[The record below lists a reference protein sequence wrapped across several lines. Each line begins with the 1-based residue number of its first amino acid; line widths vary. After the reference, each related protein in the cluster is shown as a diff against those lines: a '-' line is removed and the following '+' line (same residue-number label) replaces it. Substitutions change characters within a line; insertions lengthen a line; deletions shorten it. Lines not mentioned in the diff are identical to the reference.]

1 MEEMDLN
8 ESLSTQ
14 TDDLYSGTTEF
25 NDYFPIS
32 PSAPPTVTNMGV
44 QNYVTG
50 SAPGNLPSQVPKTPA
65 YNFDDHKK
73 SMQNYLRSFGQQNG
87 YNPNGYAKI
96 DSYDSGPNGNAFYD
110 RYAATG
116 LDNIDKLGFHPT
128 KDNEAVWNDNTSWT
142 SDFSRMISNSFGT
155 LAYEG
160 FVSGPASL
168 LRWANGDDFFSAD
181 REGARN
187 YERASAIG
195 YSSRGGA
202 GAFASNLVMNFGYTA
217 GIIGEILAE
226 EAVGAVLAPFTGGG
240 STAAVTA
247 NAARR
252 MGKIGQ
258 IDMGTLKVAKGFDTA
273 MDGSRQFTKV
283 LDELNDIN
291 TARQTYNAVQNSNKM
306 LRGEAFFA
314 NNFVKSINPVS
325 NTVGELYDIYRA
337 QDNIA
342 GLASLSKTAGAF
354 YRDLRT
360 INMARSESSLEAG
373 MVQNKV
379 FEELYNKHYAEN
391 GATPDDAEM
400 RNMMNQAKAAGIET
414 SMYNFPVIYATNKV
428 TFSNIL
434 SKGKINNYLNQTVK
448 ELGEVDAGRFGK
460 MGRVMYNQSTR
471 QFEFWKSGLKSWW
484 KGWRTDPI
492 YKSVGKS
499 IGYFKANIA
508 EGLQESY
515 QEVVADAAE
524 KYYIETYDSDLVAKQ
539 MYKNGQLPL
548 LNVTGD
554 YFAEGAKKYNP
565 FGTSEG
571 LDIFA
576 SGFAMGFLGGGLDKA
591 VNYTF
596 VQANRLTQPEKFKQY
611 KERKL
616 EITRDLINNLNA
628 QGVSGFINSRMWD
641 AGVQSKLSAA
651 KRNGNKKE
659 VEDVENEAFIAHFTT
674 LSENGV
680 LGQYL
685 DGLSSMKSLDD
696 QEFIDAMDNSITVD
710 QIPAAKAKISD
721 VVDRAKKLESRYNY
735 YKEKYPNPVDMN
747 LFEKGLSEDYT
758 DAYIMNQAWEY
769 ATKQAVF
776 YNESFENTMQRMKDI
791 MELQYNERPISK
803 MTKRQSDVLFVPK
816 QLSNEIGLLQNEIDA
831 LSELKDPASKEL
843 LATKKKQLN
852 ALTDYKDKFDSF
864 DRYYHRG
871 RYLDGVK
878 QKLSKE
884 RGGVEITNEEA
895 SAYVLEA
902 LGVDEATEEKELKL
916 ISELETSYKGYLRGI
931 ADVEDDYLFTEGVD
945 KAFERLLDYYKLDN
959 ESRALAEG
967 INLLNDPVGYINL
980 VEKNKQWMTDLY
992 SRRSGYYEKIVKSQL
1007 EQMENNALLNALAD
1021 EGIFVSVDDF
1031 KKWMDFRIPPKE
1043 FYDQARGIVIPEG
1056 SPTYEGYYAL
1066 FDRLAEAA
1074 EDKSTELVEE
1084 TMDTALKN
1092 ELNKLDQE
1100 KQSKINSLPK
1110 TSVREELIEVL
1121 PSRGKT
1127 MGIRRI
1133 AGQIPIENYA
1143 DATYMDQ
1150 DVEEVLTFYKDSSGN
1165 LFYVVDGKITNQ
1177 IEPNLA
1183 YKFTKAQVYNFVEK
1197 PDQVVVDEIEK
1208 DYTKLKNKVKER
1220 YANAKQSLKEE
1231 GQKEKIYTPD
1241 TDLDEMPNALKK
1253 ELYELFKK
1261 EELDKLPEEVRVN
1274 MKYNQE
1280 QNLFVK
1286 FIQSSLSAK
1295 EVLDNYN
1302 KKQKATKA
1310 TAPTGEKNDFTFKFL
1325 GKEVNTKDLTAVEL
1339 RSYQRR
1345 LKQTING
1352 LTAKQRDNTITPEEK
1367 TELANAKVV
1376 SVDIEKLI
1384 KTRSKNELSP
1394 ELQEAVKK
1402 VEDIEAKQEDILT
1415 TKLGVVVDGVVH
1427 RPVTKV
1433 NVDST
1438 QKDATDIETKKADIE
1453 RRRRV
1458 ADIITSQLEL
1468 GIDLPKILETLAEQG
1483 YVEKINNSAFFKQ
1496 SAGRDAIVFNIDG
1509 AIVPVYRSSKG
1520 TSSKT
1525 KGEWYPFFFNGGD
1538 WLVKAGADT
1547 YKDGYNNP
1555 IIKQILDSLNKNYKY
1570 DKPLAKVEG
1579 NNKQLI
1585 SLLPLNELDI
1595 DVSFENNSGIYDFQN
1610 YVAIAIILSD
1620 WQSKLGNIDVSGYQD
1635 YLDGPSSA
1643 LIKNNP
1649 TLKPEIEKA
1658 FSTASDIFA
1667 ELAALGESTA
1677 TAPQSTA
1684 NESLSFI
1691 NEQLDNLFTK
1701 DVTPVFDSTK
1711 ISQEAFDSLFGENGI
1726 FTTLKKREE
1735 NGEIYI
1741 TSRNLKVYDTDLK
1754 LAGQIDLLVADT
1766 KKNLTIVKVDLRTK
1780 EQWNAFDKKNNDQLL
1795 PQTLNANL
1803 LQRMTGVA
1811 PKVALMPI
1819 EIITDS
1825 SGKITSANKP
1835 SRENLLDTEFL
1846 ITLDKNLVKD
1856 KAEEIVPAVKPVPE
1870 VQPTVQMPVN
1880 AQSSDDQESPA
1891 IEAEGDEVDPEMAYK
1906 PANERITAQ
1915 DIAEKLKSVTTE
1927 PQLLKL
1933 KIQVNL
1939 DIAEGKILPEDI
1951 DKITEMLDNKDI
1963 TLSEE
1968 IDPKISPDNMV
1979 KGTQLVAKS
1988 LIFTDKNQTEIFAEE
2003 DDTVV
2008 ITSTNKKEGTVTVQP
2023 LGKKTRLKLTK
2034 DELNNLFTEKEAVME
2049 AKEKPTTKPDK
2060 ESKAN
2065 VVETLDAVDA
2075 FLGPD
2080 QSDALSAI
2088 EKQAEKKS
2096 LTDLDNDLLDDTDC

>member
-1 MEEMDLN
+1 MEEMELN
-8 ESLSTQ
+8 ESLSQQ
-14 TDDLYSGTTEF
+14 TNDLYSGATDF
-25 NDYFPIS
+25 NEYFPIS
-32 PSAPPTVTNMGV
+32 PSEPPTVTNMGI

-50 SAPGNLPSQVPKTPA
+50 SAPGNLPSQVPKNAA
-65 YNFDDHKK
+65 YNFQDQKK
-73 SMQNYLRSFGQQNG
+73 AIHNYFSNSIEQDA

-116 LDNIDKLGFHPT
+116 LNTMDELGFHPT
-128 KDNEAVWNDNTSWT
+128 KDNEATWNENTSWT

-155 LAYEG
+155 LTYEG
-160 FVSGPASL
+160 LVSGPASL
-168 LRWANGDDFFSAD
+168 SRWLNGDDFFSAD

-202 GAFASNLVMNFGYTA
+202 GAFTSNLVMNFGYTA
-217 GIIGEILAE
+217 GIIGEILLE
-226 EAVGAVLAPFTGGG
+226 EAAAAVIAPFTGGA

-252 MGKIGQ
+252 LNRLGDISTGAP
-258 IDMGTLKVAKGFDTA
+258 KVAKTFDFA
-273 MDGSRQFTKV
+273 MDGSKQLSV
-283 LDELNDIN
+283 NLDALNDIN
-291 TARQTYNAVQNSNKM
+291 NARKTYDAVQKSNKM
-306 LRGEAFFA
+306 LKGEAFFSNPIIRA
-314 NNFVKSINPVS
+314 INPLS
-325 NTVGELYDIYRA
+325 NTVDAVYDIYRA
-337 QDNIA
+337 QDNLA
-342 GLASLSKTAGAF
+342 GLASLSKTAGGF
-354 YRDLRT
+354 YRDIRT

-379 FEELYNKHYAEN
+379 FQELYNNYYAEN
-391 GATPDDAEM
+391 GTTPDDTEM

-434 SKGKINNYLNQTVK
+434 SKGRINNYLNQTMK
-448 ELGEVDAGRFGK
+448 ELGEVDAGKFGK

-471 QFEFWKSGLKSWW
+471 QFEFWKSGLKNWW
-484 KGWRTDPI
+484 KGWRADPI
-492 YKSVGKS
+492 YKSVGKTV
-499 IGYFKANIA
+499 GYFKANIA
-508 EGLQESY
+508 EGLQETY
-515 QEVVADAAE
+515 QEVVANAAE
-524 KYYIETYDSDLVAKQ
+524 KYYIESYDSDLVAKQ
-539 MYKNGQLPL
+539 MYKNGQLPF
-548 LNVTGD
+548 LNITGD

-565 FGTSEG
+565 LNSSEG

-596 VQANRLTQPEKFKQY
+596 IQANRLTQPEKFKQY

-616 EITRDLINNLNA
+616 EITRDLINNLNG

-641 AGVQSKLSAA
+641 AGVQSKLAAA

-685 DGLSSMKSLDD
+685 DGLTSLKSLND

-710 QIPAAKAKISD
+710 QISASKQKITD
-721 VVDRAKKLESRYNY
+721 VVDRAKKLESKYNY
-735 YKEKYPNPVDMN
+735 YKEKYPTPVDMN
-747 LFEKGLSEDYT
+747 LFEKGVSEDYT
-758 DAYIMNQAWEY
+758 EAYIMNQAWEY

-791 MELQYNERPISK
+791 MELQFNERPISK

-843 LATKKKQLN
+843 LTTKKKELA
-852 ALTDYKDKFDSF
+852 ALTQYRDKFDTF

-871 RYLDGVK
+871 RYVDGVK
-878 QKLSKE
+878 QKLSQE

-895 SAYVLEA
+895 SSYILEA
-902 LGVDEATEEKELKL
+902 LGVDEATEEKELRL
-916 ISELETSYKGYLRGI
+916 ISELETAYKGYLRGI
-931 ADVEDDYLFTEGVD
+931 ADVEDDYLFTEGID
-945 KAFERLLDYYKLDN
+945 TAFERLLDYYKLDN

-967 INLLNDPVGYINL
+967 INLLNDPVGYVNL
-980 VEKNKQWMTDLY
+980 VERNKQWMTDLY
-992 SRRSGYYEKIVKSQL
+992 SRRSEYYEKVVKSQL

-1021 EGIFVSVDDF
+1021 KGIFVSVNDF

-1056 SPTYEGYYAL
+1056 SPTYEEYYAL
-1066 FDRLAEAA
+1066 FDRLAELA

-1092 ELNKLDQE
+1092 ELAKLDTE
-1100 KQSKINSLPK
+1100 KQAKINSLPK
-1110 TSVREELIEVL
+1110 ATVREDLDEVL
-1121 PSRGKT
+1121 PNRGKT

-1133 AGQIPIENYA
+1133 AGQIPIGNYA
-1143 DATYMDQ
+1143 DATYIDQ
-1150 DVEEVLTFYKDSSGN
+1150 DVEETLTFYKDSNGN
-1165 LFYVVDGKITNQ
+1165 LFYVVDGNITNQ
-1177 IEPNLA
+1177 VESNLA
-1183 YKFTKAQVYNFVEK
+1183 YKFTKAQVYNFAEK
-1197 PDQVVVDEIEK
+1197 PDQVVVDQIEK
-1208 DYTKLKNKVKER
+1208 DYTELKNRVKER
-1220 YANAKQSLKEE
+1220 YANAKQSIKEE
-1231 GQKEKIYTPD
+1231 GQKEIIYTPD
-1241 TDLDEMPNALKK
+1241 TDLDEMPNDLKK

-1261 EELDKLPEEVRVN
+1261 EEFDKLPEEVRTN

-1286 FIQSSLSAK
+1286 FIQSSLAAK
-1295 EVLDNYN
+1295 EVLDKYN
-1302 KKQKATKA
+1302 KKQKVTKA

-1352 LTAKQRDNTITPEEK
+1352 LTEKQKDNTITPEEK

-1402 VEDIEAKQEDILT
+1402 VEDIEAKQAEILT
-1415 TKLGVVVDGVVH
+1415 TELGVVVDGVVH

-1433 NVDST
+1433 NVDT
-1438 QKDATDIETKKADIE
+1438 TEGQDIAAQKAAIE
-1453 RRRRV
+1453 RRRQDDIKKYLANKKNANNKFSFDENTKDELNISSVSARAV
-1458 ADIITSQLEL
+1458 KYLQTLNSIDELDYNTLKSFVGAIYRIGNTYYTIGLDQFGGIITDGTKSGKRIVITSNNERASIFVTPNNNISVAGNEKENEANNFIKAQSPASF
-1468 GIDLPKILETLAEQG
+1468 GEQKFG
-1483 YVEKINNSAFFKQ
+1483 EKNNTTGKPLDDNVLKINA
-1496 SAGRDAIVFNIDG
+1496 
-1509 AIVPVYRSSKG
+1509 
-1520 TSSKT
+1520 
-1525 KGEWYPFFFNGGD
+1525 
-1538 WLVKAGADT
+1538 
-1547 YKDGYNNP
+1547 
-1555 IIKQILDSLNKNYKY
+1555 KY
-1570 DKPLAKVEG
+1570 D
-1579 NNKQLI
+1579 
-1585 SLLPLNELDI
+1585 
-1595 DVSFENNSGIYDFQN
+1595 
-1610 YVAIAIILSD
+1610 
-1620 WQSKLGNIDVSGYQD
+1620 
-1635 YLDGPSSA
+1635 
-1643 LIKNNP
+1643 
-1649 TLKPEIEKA
+1649 
-1658 FSTASDIFA
+1658 A
-1667 ELAALGESTA
+1667 ELAGLGET
-1677 TAPQSTA
+1677 TQPTA
-1684 NESLSFI
+1684 NESIAFV

-1701 DVTPVFDSTK
+1701 DVTPTFDQTK
-1711 ISQEAFDSLFGENGI
+1711 ISREAFDNLFGENGI

-1819 EIITDS
+1819 EIITDK
-1825 SGKITSANKP
+1825 SGKITSATKP

-1856 KAEEIVPAVKPVPE
+1856 QAEGIVPAVKPVPE

-1891 IEAEGDEVDPEMAYK
+1891 KDAEGDEVDPEMAYK
-1906 PANERITAQ
+1906 PANERITAK
-1915 DIAEKLKSVTTE
+1915 DIEEKLKSVTTE

-1939 DIAEGKILPEDI
+1939 DIAQGKILPEDI

-2008 ITSTNKKEGTVTVQP
+2008 IISANKKEGTVTVQP
-2023 LGKKTRLKLTK
+2023 LGKKTRLKLTR
-2034 DELNNLFTEKEAVME
+2034 DELNNLFSEKEAVME

-2065 VVETLDAVDA
+2065 VVETLDAVDTFVA
-2075 FLGPD
+2075 D
-2080 QSDALSAI
+2080 QDALSEI

-2096 LTDLDNDLLDDTDC
+2096 LKDLDNDLLDDTDC

>member
-1 MEEMDLN
+1 MEEMELN
-8 ESLSTQ
+8 ESLSQQ
-14 TDDLYSGTTEF
+14 TNDLYSGATDF
-25 NDYFPIS
+25 NEYFPIS
-32 PSAPPTVTNMGV
+32 PSDPPTVTNMGV
-44 QNYVTG
+44 QNYITG
-50 SAPGNLPSQVPKTPA
+50 SAPGNIPSQVPKTAA

-73 SMQNYLRSFGQQNG
+73 SMQNYLRTFGQQNA
-87 YNPNGYAKI
+87 YDPNGYAKI

-110 RYAATG
+110 RYAAVG
-116 LDNIDKLGFHPT
+116 LNTMDELGFHPS
-128 KDNEAVWNDNTSWT
+128 KDNEATFNENTSWT
-142 SDFSRMISNSFGT
+142 SDFSRMVSNSFGT

-160 FVSGPASL
+160 LISGPASL
-168 LRWANGDDFFSAD
+168 SRWMNGDDFFSAD

-217 GIIGEILAE
+217 GIIGEILLE
-226 EAVGAVLAPFTGGG
+226 EAAAAVIAPFTGAA

-252 MGKIGQ
+252 LNRLSDISTGAP
-258 IDMGTLKVAKGFDTA
+258 KVAKAFDFA
-273 MDGSRQFTKV
+273 MDGSKQLSV
-283 LDELNDIN
+283 NLDALNDIN
-291 TARQTYNAVQNSNKM
+291 NARKTYDAVQKSNKM
-306 LRGEAFFA
+306 LKGEAFFSNPIIRA
-314 NNFVKSINPVS
+314 INPLS
-325 NTVGELYDIYRA
+325 NTVGAVYDIYRA
-337 QDNIA
+337 QDNLA

-354 YRDLRT
+354 YRDIRT

-373 MVQNKV
+373 MVQSKV
-379 FEELYNKHYAEN
+379 FEDLYNNYYAEN
-391 GATPDDAEM
+391 GTTPDDAEM

-434 SKGKINNYLNQTVK
+434 SKGKINNYLNQTMK
-448 ELGEVDAGRFGK
+448 ELGEVDAGKFGK

-471 QFEFWKSGLKSWW
+471 QFEFWKSGLKNWW
-484 KGWRTDPI
+484 KGWRADPI
-492 YKSVGKS
+492 YKSVGKTV
-499 IGYFKANIA
+499 GYFKANIA
-508 EGLQESY
+508 EGLQETY

-524 KYYIETYDSDLVAKQ
+524 KYYVESYDSDLVAKQ
-539 MYKNGQLPL
+539 MYKNGQLPF

-596 VQANRLTQPEKFKQY
+596 IQANRLTQPEKFKQY
-611 KERKL
+611 KEKKL
-616 EITRDLINNLNA
+616 EITRDLINNLNG

-641 AGVQSKLSAA
+641 AGVQSKLAAA

-685 DGLSSMKSLDD
+685 DGLTSLKSLND

-710 QIPAAKAKISD
+710 QIPASKQKITD
-721 VVDRAKKLESRYNY
+721 VVDRAKKLESKYNY
-735 YKEKYPNPVDMN
+735 YKEKYPTPVDMN
-747 LFEKGLSEDYT
+747 LFEKGVSEDYT
-758 DAYIMNQAWEY
+758 EAYIMNQAWEY

-791 MELQYNERPISK
+791 MELQFNERPISK
-803 MTKRQSDVLFVPK
+803 MTKRQSDILFVPK

-843 LATKKKQLN
+843 LTAKKKELA
-852 ALTDYKDKFDSF
+852 ALTQYRDKFDVF

-878 QKLSKE
+878 QKLSQE

-895 SAYVLEA
+895 SAYILEA
-902 LGVDEATEEKELKL
+902 LGVDEATEEKELRL
-916 ISELETSYKGYLRGI
+916 ISELETAYKGYLRGI
-931 ADVEDDYLFTEGVD
+931 ADVEDDYLFTEGID
-945 KAFERLLDYYKLDN
+945 TAFERLLDYYKLDN

-967 INLLNDPVGYINL
+967 INLLNDPVGYVNL
-980 VEKNKQWMTDLY
+980 VERNKQWMMDLY
-992 SRRSGYYEKIVKSQL
+992 SRRSEYYEKVVKSQL

-1021 EGIFVSVDDF
+1021 KGIFVSVNDF

-1056 SPTYEGYYAL
+1056 SPTYEEYYAL
-1066 FDRLAEAA
+1066 FDRLAELA

-1092 ELNKLDQE
+1092 ELAKLDTE
-1100 KQSKINSLPK
+1100 KQAKINSLPK
-1110 TSVREELIEVL
+1110 ATVREDLDEVL
-1121 PSRGKT
+1121 PNRGKT

-1133 AGQIPIENYA
+1133 AGQIPIGNYA

-1150 DVEEVLTFYKDSSGN
+1150 DVEETLTFYKDSNGN
-1165 LFYVVDGKITNQ
+1165 LFYVVDGNVTNQ
-1177 IEPNLA
+1177 VESNLS
-1183 YKFTKAQVYNFVEK
+1183 YKFTKAQVYNFAEK
-1197 PDQVVVDEIEK
+1197 PDQVVVDQIEK
-1208 DYTKLKNKVKER
+1208 DYTELKNRVKER
-1220 YANAKQSLKEE
+1220 YANAKQSIKEE
-1231 GQKEKIYTPD
+1231 GQKEIIYTPD
-1241 TDLDEMPNALKK
+1241 TDLDEMPNDLKK

-1261 EELDKLPEEVRVN
+1261 EEFDKLPEEVRTN

-1286 FIQSSLSAK
+1286 FIQSSLAAK
-1295 EVLDNYN
+1295 EVLDKYN
-1302 KKQKATKA
+1302 KKQKVTKA
-1310 TAPTGEKNDFTFKFL
+1310 TTPTGEKNDFTFKFL

-1352 LTAKQRDNTITPEEK
+1352 LTEKQKDNTITPEEK

-1415 TKLGVVVDGVVH
+1415 TELGVVVDGVVH

-1433 NVDST
+1433 NVDT
-1438 QKDATDIETKKADIE
+1438 TE
-1453 RRRRV
+1453 
-1458 ADIITSQLEL
+1458 
-1468 GIDLPKILETLAEQG
+1468 
-1483 YVEKINNSAFFKQ
+1483 
-1496 SAGRDAIVFNIDG
+1496 
-1509 AIVPVYRSSKG
+1509 
-1520 TSSKT
+1520 
-1525 KGEWYPFFFNGGD
+1525 
-1538 WLVKAGADT
+1538 
-1547 YKDGYNNP
+1547 
-1555 IIKQILDSLNKNYKY
+1555 
-1570 DKPLAKVEG
+1570 
-1579 NNKQLI
+1579 
-1585 SLLPLNELDI
+1585 
-1595 DVSFENNSGIYDFQN
+1595 
-1610 YVAIAIILSD
+1610 
-1620 WQSKLGNIDVSGYQD
+1620 
-1635 YLDGPSSA
+1635 
-1643 LIKNNP
+1643 
-1649 TLKPEIEKA
+1649 EIE
-1658 FSTASDIFA
+1658 
-1667 ELAALGESTA
+1667 ESTG
-1677 TAPQSTA
+1677 
-1684 NESLSFI
+1684 NESIAFV

-1701 DVTPVFDSTK
+1701 DVTPTFDQTK
-1711 ISQEAFDSLFGENGI
+1711 ISREAFDNLFGENGI

-1819 EIITDS
+1819 EIITDK
-1825 SGKITSANKP
+1825 SGKITSAAKP

-1856 KAEEIVPAVKPVPE
+1856 QAEGIVPAVKPVPE

-1891 IEAEGDEVDPEMAYK
+1891 KDAEGDEVDPEMAYK
-1906 PANERITAQ
+1906 PANERITAN

-1988 LIFTDKNQTEIFAEE
+1988 LIFTDKNQTEIFAQE

-2023 LGKKTRLKLTK
+2023 LGKKTRLKLTG
-2034 DELNNLFTEKEAVME
+2034 DELNNLFSEKEAVME

-2065 VVETLDAVDA
+2065 VVETLDAVDTFVA
-2075 FLGPD
+2075 D
-2080 QSDALSAI
+2080 QDALSEI

-2096 LTDLDNDLLDDTDC
+2096 LKDLDEDLLDDTDC

>member
-1 MEEMDLN
+1 MEEMELN
-8 ESLSTQ
+8 ESLSQQ
-14 TDDLYSGTTEF
+14 TNDLYSGATDF
-25 NDYFPIS
+25 NEYFPIS
-32 PSAPPTVTNMGV
+32 PSEPPTVTNMGI

-50 SAPGNLPSQVPKTPA
+50 SAPGNLPSQVPKNAA
-65 YNFDDHKK
+65 YNFQDQKK
-73 SMQNYLRSFGQQNG
+73 AIHNYFSNSIEQDA

-116 LDNIDKLGFHPT
+116 LNTMDELGFHPT
-128 KDNEAVWNDNTSWT
+128 KDNEATWNENTSWT

-160 FVSGPASL
+160 LVSGPAQLS
-168 LRWANGDDFFSAD
+168 RWINGDDFFSAD

-202 GAFASNLVMNFGYTA
+202 GAFASNLTMNFGYTA
-217 GIIGEILAE
+217 GIIGEILLE
-226 EAVGAVLAPFTGGG
+226 EAAAAVIAPFTGGA

-247 NAARR
+247 NAARKLNR
-252 MGKIGQ
+252 LGDIATGAP
-258 IDMGTLKVAKGFDTA
+258 KVAKTFDFA
-273 MDGSRQFTKV
+273 MDGSKQLSV
-283 LDELNDIN
+283 NLDALNDIN
-291 TARQTYNAVQNSNKM
+291 NARKTYDGVQKSNKM
-306 LRGEAFFA
+306 LRGEAFFS
-314 NNFVKSINPVS
+314 NGIVKAINPLS
-325 NTVGELYDIYRA
+325 NTVDAVYDIYRA
-337 QDNIA
+337 QDNLA
-342 GLASLSKTAGAF
+342 GLASLSKTAGGF
-354 YRDLRT
+354 YRDIRN

-379 FEELYNKHYAEN
+379 FEELYNNYYAEN
-391 GATPDDAEM
+391 GTTPDDTEM

-434 SKGKINNYLNQTVK
+434 SKGKINNYLNQTMK
-448 ELGEVDAGRFGK
+448 ELGEVDAGKFGK

-471 QFEFWKSGLKSWW
+471 QFEFWKSGLKNWW
-484 KGWRTDPI
+484 KGWRADPI
-492 YKSVGKS
+492 YKSVGKTV
-499 IGYFKANIA
+499 GYFKANIA
-508 EGLQESY
+508 EGLQETY
-515 QEVVADAAE
+515 QEVVANAAE
-524 KYYIETYDSDLVAKQ
+524 KYYVESYDSDLVAKQ
-539 MYKNGQLPL
+539 MYKNGQLPF
-548 LNVTGD
+548 LNITGD

-565 FGTSEG
+565 LNSSEG

-596 VQANRLTQPEKFKQY
+596 IQANRLTQPEKFKQY
-611 KERKL
+611 KEKKL

-641 AGVQSKLSAA
+641 AGVQSKLAAA

-685 DGLSSMKSLDD
+685 DGLTSLKSLND

-710 QIPAAKAKISD
+710 QISASKEKITNI
-721 VVDRAKKLESRYNY
+721 VDKAKKLESRYNY

-791 MELQYNERPISK
+791 IELQFNERPISK

-843 LATKKKQLN
+843 LTTKKKELA
-852 ALTDYKDKFDSF
+852 ALTTYRDKFDTF

-871 RYLDGVK
+871 RYVDGVK
-878 QKLSKE
+878 QKLSQE

-895 SAYVLEA
+895 SSYILEA
-902 LGVDEATEEKELKL
+902 LGVDEATEEKELRL
-916 ISELETSYKGYLRGI
+916 ISELESAYKGYLRGI

-945 KAFERLLDYYKLDN
+945 NAFERLLDYYKLDN

-967 INLLNDPVGYINL
+967 INLLNDPVGYVNL
-980 VEKNKQWMTDLY
+980 VERNKQWMTDLY
-992 SRRSGYYEKIVKSQL
+992 SRRSEYYEKVVKSQL

-1021 EGIFVSVDDF
+1021 KGIFVSLGDF
-1031 KKWMDFRIPPKE
+1031 KKWIDLRIPPKE

-1056 SPTYEGYYAL
+1056 SPTYEEYYAL

-1074 EDKSTELVEE
+1074 EDRSTEVVEE

-1092 ELNKLDQE
+1092 ELAKLDSE
-1100 KQSKINSLPK
+1100 KQAKINSLPK
-1110 TSVREELIEVL
+1110 ASVREDLDEIL
-1121 PSRGKT
+1121 PNRGKT
-1127 MGIRRI
+1127 MGIRRV
-1133 AGQIPIENYA
+1133 AGQIPIGNYA

-1150 DVEEVLTFYKDSSGN
+1150 DVEETLTFYKDSNGN
-1165 LFYVVDGKITNQ
+1165 LFYVVDGNITNQ
-1177 IEPNLA
+1177 VESNLA
-1183 YKFTKAQVYNFVEK
+1183 YKFTKAQVYNFTEK
-1197 PDQVVVDEIEK
+1197 PDQVVVDQIEK
-1208 DYTKLKNKVKER
+1208 DYTELKNRVKER
-1220 YANAKQSLKEE
+1220 YANAKQSIKEE
-1231 GQKEKIYTPD
+1231 GQKEMIYTPD
-1241 TDLDEMPNALKK
+1241 TDLDEMPNDLKK
-1253 ELYELFKK
+1253 ELYNLFKK
-1261 EELDKLPEEVRVN
+1261 EEFDKLPEEVRTN

-1286 FIQSSLSAK
+1286 FIQSSLAAK
-1295 EVLDNYN
+1295 EVLDKYN
-1302 KKQKATKA
+1302 KKQKVTKA

-1352 LTAKQRDNTITPEEK
+1352 LTEKQKDNTITPEEK

-1402 VEDIEAKQEDILT
+1402 VEDIEAKQEEILT
-1415 TKLGVVVDGVVH
+1415 TELGVVVNGVVH

-1433 NVDST
+1433 NVDT
-1438 QKDATDIETKKADIE
+1438 TEGQDVEAQKADIE
-1453 RRRRV
+1453 KRRQEALKPYDERDARSLEAAMPNNPNHPTIKV
-1458 ADIITSQLEL
+1458 GMKRANGLNVIVEKTNTDNWNGEGEGYTIITAVKS
-1468 GIDLPKILETLAEQG
+1468 PAEFDSNG
-1483 YVEKINNSAFFKQ
+1483 VM
-1496 SAGRDAIVFNIDG
+1496 
-1509 AIVPVYRSSKG
+1509 
-1520 TSSKT
+1520 T
-1525 KGEWYPFFFNGGD
+1525 K
-1538 WLVKAGADT
+1538 V
-1547 YKDGYNNP
+1547 
-1555 IIKQILDSLNKNYKY
+1555 
-1570 DKPLAKVEG
+1570 AKVEEAVFNSKEEAEAAVQTTFERVKSLAG
-1579 NNKQLI
+1579 KKQKEI
-1585 SLLPLNELDI
+1585 NAK
-1595 DVSFENNSGIYDFQN
+1595 YD
-1610 YVAIAIILSD
+1610 
-1620 WQSKLGNIDVSGYQD
+1620 
-1635 YLDGPSSA
+1635 
-1643 LIKNNP
+1643 
-1649 TLKPEIEKA
+1649 
-1658 FSTASDIFA
+1658 A
-1667 ELAALGESTA
+1667 ELAALGET
-1677 TAPQSTA
+1677 TQPTA
-1684 NESLSFI
+1684 NESIAFV

-1701 DVTPVFDSTK
+1701 DVTPTFDQTK
-1711 ISQEAFDSLFGENGI
+1711 ISREAFDSLFGENGI

-1803 LQRMTGVA
+1803 LQRMTGVT

-1819 EIITDS
+1819 EIITDK
-1825 SGKITSANKP
+1825 SGKITSAAKP

-1856 KAEEIVPAVKPVPE
+1856 QAEGIVPAVKPVPE

-1880 AQSSDDQESPA
+1880 AQSSDDQQSPA
-1891 IEAEGDEVDPEMAYK
+1891 KDAEGDEVDPEMAYK
-1906 PANERITAQ
+1906 PANERITAN

-1939 DIAEGKILPEDI
+1939 DIAQGKILPEDI

-2008 ITSTNKKEGTVTVQP
+2008 ITSTNKKEGTVTIQP
-2023 LGKKTRLKLTK
+2023 LGKKTRLKLTR
-2034 DELNNLFTEKEAVME
+2034 DELNNLFSEKEAVME

-2065 VVETLDAVDA
+2065 VAETLDAVDTFVA
-2075 FLGPD
+2075 D
-2080 QSDALSAI
+2080 QDALSEI

-2096 LTDLDNDLLDDTDC
+2096 LKKLDKDLLDDTDC